1 MHVRYRLDAA
11 LILRESFFAR
21 KLYVN
26 ITAVIA
32 RKVYLM
38 RKGCR
43 AAVHRLF
50 CRQPFKSLK
59 VKPHRAR

>member
-26 ITAVIA
+26 ITVVIA
-32 RKVYLM
+32 DKVDLIRRGGQRFNM
-38 RKGCR
+38 
-43 AAVHRLF
+43 V
-50 CRQPFKSLK
+50 
-59 VKPHRAR
+59 